1 MPKLGK
7 TQKAVYEFI
16 CIYIEENFI
25 PPTVREI
32 GAAVGLKSTS
42 TVHMHLQNLAAK
54 GLIILT
60 PSKQRSITLPKS
72 AAPVSAM
79 SGMSIPLVGSV
90 AAGQPILA
98 EENIQDYLSVPE
110 SFLRGRR
117 PGEVF
122 ALNVQGESMIEIGIR
137 DGDTLIVDK
146 ETEVFEGDDAVAQF
160 RARIQESKIE
170 RFCKLDDHQ
179 MPVAQMRIREKL
191 ISDMPNRNNFN
202 RATDEMGVLL
212 HELNKK
218 RKKKK
223 KRKKSQN
230 SFLS

>member
-72 AAPVSAM
+72 VAPASSAM
-79 SGMSIPLVGSV
+79 SSGMNIPLVGSV

-146 ETEVFEGDDAVAQF
+146 ETEVFEGDIIIARVSGETATVKRLYFEKGGKIRLQPENQSMEPIIVDASDVA
-160 RARIQESKIE
+160 IDGKVVG
-170 RFCKLDDHQ
+170 L
-179 MPVAQMRIREKL
+179 IRKY
-191 ISDMPNRNNFN
+191 
-202 RATDEMGVLL
+202 
-212 HELNKK
+212 
-218 RKKKK
+218 
-223 KRKKSQN
+223 
-230 SFLS
+230 

>member
-72 AAPVSAM
+72 VAPASAM
-79 SGMSIPLVGSV
+79 SPGMNIPLVGSV

-146 ETEVFEGDDAVAQF
+146 ETEVFEGDIIIARVSGETATVKRLYFEKGEKIRLQPENQSMEPIIVDASDVA
-160 RARIQESKIE
+160 IDGKVVV
-170 RFCKLDDHQ
+170 L
-179 MPVAQMRIREKL
+179 IRKY
-191 ISDMPNRNNFN
+191 
-202 RATDEMGVLL
+202 
-212 HELNKK
+212 
-218 RKKKK
+218 
-223 KRKKSQN
+223 
-230 SFLS
+230 

>member
-98 EENIQDYLSVPE
+98 EENIQDYFSVPE

-146 ETEVFEGDDAVAQF
+146 ETEVFEGDIIIARVSGETATVKRLYFEKEEKIRLQPENQSMEPIIVDASDVA
-160 RARIQESKIE
+160 IDGKVVG
-170 RFCKLDDHQ
+170 L
-179 MPVAQMRIREKL
+179 IRKY
-191 ISDMPNRNNFN
+191 
-202 RATDEMGVLL
+202 
-212 HELNKK
+212 
-218 RKKKK
+218 
-223 KRKKSQN
+223 
-230 SFLS
+230 

>member
-25 PPTVREI
+25 PPPVREI

-98 EENIQDYLSVPE
+98 EENIQDYFSVPE

-146 ETEVFEGDDAVAQF
+146 ETEVFEGDIIIARVSGETATVKRLYFEKEEKIRLQPENQSMEPIIVDASDVA
-160 RARIQESKIE
+160 IDGKVVG
-170 RFCKLDDHQ
+170 L
-179 MPVAQMRIREKL
+179 IRKY
-191 ISDMPNRNNFN
+191 
-202 RATDEMGVLL
+202 
-212 HELNKK
+212 
-218 RKKKK
+218 
-223 KRKKSQN
+223 
-230 SFLS
+230 

>member
-1 MPKLGK
+1 MTKLGK

-98 EENIQDYLSVPE
+98 EENIQDYFSVPE

-146 ETEVFEGDDAVAQF
+146 ETEVFEGDIIIARVSGETATVKRLYFEKEEKIRLQPENQSMEPIIVDASDVA
-160 RARIQESKIE
+160 IDGKVVG
-170 RFCKLDDHQ
+170 L
-179 MPVAQMRIREKL
+179 IRKY
-191 ISDMPNRNNFN
+191 
-202 RATDEMGVLL
+202 
-212 HELNKK
+212 
-218 RKKKK
+218 
-223 KRKKSQN
+223 
-230 SFLS
+230 

>member
-1 MPKLGK
+1 MPKFGK

-146 ETEVFEGDDAVAQF
+146 ETEVFEGDIIIARVSGETATVKRLYFEKEEKIRLPPENQSMEPIIVDASDVA
-160 RARIQESKIE
+160 IDGKVVG
-170 RFCKLDDHQ
+170 L
-179 MPVAQMRIREKL
+179 IRKY
-191 ISDMPNRNNFN
+191 
-202 RATDEMGVLL
+202 
-212 HELNKK
+212 
-218 RKKKK
+218 
-223 KRKKSQN
+223 
-230 SFLS
+230 

>member
-98 EENIQDYLSVPE
+98 EENIQDYFSVPE

-146 ETEVFEGDDAVAQF
+146 ETEVFEGDIII
-160 RARIQESKIE
+160 ARVSGET
-170 RFCKLDDHQ
+170 
-179 MPVAQMRIREKL
+179 
-191 ISDMPNRNNFN
+191 
-202 RATDEMGVLL
+202 ATV
-212 HELNKK
+212 K
-218 RKKKK
+218 RLYFE
-223 KRKKSQN
+223 KRKKSGSSLKTKAWSQ
-230 SFLS
+230 S